1 MNQPAIDGPKR
12 GDTPMFPLEPLQ
24 LTVNLSH
31 VKRCEGLGPYHKR
44 VKVCLLTVH
53 KFTLV

>member
-12 GDTPMFPLEPLQ
+12 GGTPMFPLEPLQ

-53 KFTLV
+53 KFTLA